1 MVGSLDESAI
11 NSVSVVNQLYF
22 VVILILFGVMGGA
35 GIFTAQYYGSKD
47 FDKLKETFRFKLLI
61 GSIVAF
67 LAIVLF
73 TFMGRTLFS
82 LFSDT
87 PQTLDDGLSYLAI
100 TKFGLIPLALSIGIS
115 TTFREIGITKPLL
128 FISVGAVIVNT
139 FFNYGLIFGNF
150 GLPRLEVMGAGIAT
164 LIARIVEFFFMLIL
178 YLKKGNVFRIT
189 FYSLFNIE
197 KVVLANIV
205 KMALPLTLN
214 EAFWSL
220 GQTSFLYAYAQR
232 GDQALAAMHITNAVS
247 QIVFVTFGAIGT
259 GVAVLVG
266 NTLGANQLD
275 TARDNARKL
284 IAFAVMV
291 AVGAGTIL
299 LIMSFFILDFYSI
312 NETTKSIALF
322 NIRINAMFIPF
333 YSFNVA
339 LYFILRSGGDTVSTV
354 LMDSGYMWTV
364 AVPIALTLAFFTS
377 VPVIYMFLI
386 VQSLDIPKAFI
397 ATARYK
403 KGRWLRNLAKSEI
416 DGIMN
421 QEVN

>member
-1 MVGSLDESAI
+1 MVGSLNESAI

-47 FDKLKETFRFKLLI
+47 FEKLKETFRFKLLV
-61 GSIVAF
+61 GSVVAA
-67 LAIVLF
+67 LAIILF
-73 TFMGRTLFS
+73 TFFGRFLFS
-82 LFSDT
+82 LFSETPDT
-87 PQTLDDGLSYLAI
+87 LTNGLGYLGI
-100 TKFGLIPLALSIGIS
+100 TKYGLIPLALSIAIS

-128 FISVGAVIVNT
+128 YISVSAVLVNT
-139 FFNYGLIFGNF
+139 FFNYALIFGNF

-164 LIARIVEFFFMLIL
+164 LIARLVEFALMLGL
-178 YLKKGNVFRIT
+178 YLNKGKVFRIT
-189 FYSLFNIE
+189 FYSIFNIE
-197 KVVLANIV
+197 RNVLLNIV
-205 KMALPLTLN
+205 KMALPLTFN

-275 TARDNARKL
+275 TAKDNARKL
-284 IAFAVMV
+284 VAFAVMV
-291 AVGAGTIL
+291 AVGAGSIL
-299 LIMSFFILDFYSI
+299 FILSFFILDFYSI
-312 NETTKSIALF
+312 GEGTKSIALF
-322 NIRINAMFIPF
+322 NIRVNAFFIPF

-354 LMDSGYMWTV
+354 LMDSGYMWVV
-364 AVPIALTLAFFTS
+364 AVPIALGLAYFTS
-377 VPVIYMFLI
+377 IPVTIMFLLI
-386 VQSLDIPKAFI
+386 QSLDIPKAFI

-403 KGRWLRNLAKSEI
+403 KGRWLRNLAKS
-416 DGIMN
+416 DLDL
-421 QEVN
+421 V